1 MTTSSAS
8 RCLTRGTAFLLLGLA
23 LIASPAHAQSS
34 TPGGDLDLGSIDFPT
49 SASGEAQTE
58 FLTGVLAL
66 HSFWYPEARDH
77 FRRAQELNPQFA
89 MAYWGEAMTHD
100 HPLWDQHDNAAGRAI
115 LDEMDAVRAQRGLTW
130 SGREQEYVDAI
141 RTLYMGE
148 GGIEARR
155 TAYAEAMQQLAAQHP
170 NDDEAAAFSALA
182 QMSVDGFDLDEAG
195 DVVPVAAQLEEL
207 YRRHD
212 RHPGVLHYLIHV
224 YDSDTFAPL
233 GLRPARTYAEVAP
246 ASSHALHMPSHIFR
260 QLGQWERVVASN
272 QDAYQASVGWQQRT
286 NRPLHMRDYHSYGWL
301 MDAYLALDR
310 LDDACGLMQE
320 LASIIATAEERGED
334 LGRMPSLRT
343 HFSEQYTEATDG
355 TSAAGSCDVAVQ

>member
-1 MTTSSAS
+1 MTAS
-8 RCLTRGTAFLLLGLA
+8 PLRHRFCCFAFALLLVGL
-23 LIASPAHAQSS
+23 LPLPVTGQS
-34 TPGGDLDLGSIDFPT
+34 TAPGGDLDLGSIDFPT

-77 FRRAQELNPQFA
+77 FRRAQELDPQFA

-100 HPLWDQHDNAAGRAI
+100 HPLWDQHDNAAGRAV
-115 LDEMDAVRAQRGLTW
+115 LDAMDAVRAEDGLRW
-130 SGREQEYVDAI
+130 SEREQGYIDAI
-141 RTLYMGE
+141 RTLYMGD

-170 NDDEAAAFSALA
+170 DDDEAALFSALA
-182 QMSVDGFDLDEAG
+182 RMSVEDFDLEDAE
-195 DVVPVAAQLEEL
+195 DVVPIAASLETL
-207 YRRHD
+207 YQRHD

-224 YDSDTFAPL
+224 YDSETFAPL

-272 QDAYQASVGWQQRT
+272 QDAYQASIDWQQRT
-286 NRPLHMRDYHSYGWL
+286 NRPLRMRDYHSYGWL

-310 LDDACGLMQE
+310 FDDACGLIQE
-320 LASIIATAEERGED
+320 LESIVATADERGED
-334 LGRMPSLRT
+334 LGRMPSLRE
-343 HFSEQYTEATDG
+343 HFTKQYTDAAEG
-355 TSAAGSCDVAVQ
+355 TSSAGSCDAVVQ

>member
-1 MTTSSAS
+1 MAAS
-8 RCLTRGTAFLLLGLA
+8 LRRCCRRFAVALLLIGLLPVTVA
-23 LIASPAHAQSS
+23 AQSDA
-34 TPGGDLDLGSIDFPT
+34 PGGDLDLGSINFPT
-49 SASGEAQTE
+49 SASGDAQTE

-115 LDEMDAVRAQRGLTW
+115 LDEMDAVRADRGLTW
-130 SGREQEYVDAI
+130 SDREQGYVDAI
-141 RTLYMGE
+141 RTLYTGE
-148 GGIEARR
+148 GDIEARR
-155 TAYAEAMQQLAAQHP
+155 IAYAETMQQLAAQYP
-170 NDDEAAAFSALA
+170 DDDEAAAFSALA
-182 QMSVDGFDLDEAG
+182 QMSVDDFNLDEAD
-195 DVVPVAAQLEEL
+195 DVVPIAAQLEEL

-224 YDSDTFAPL
+224 YDSETFAPL

-272 QDAYQASVGWQQRT
+272 QDAYQASVDWQRRT
-286 NRPLHMRDYHSYGWL
+286 DRPLRMRDYHSYGWL

-310 LDDACGLMQE
+310 FDDACGLMQE
-320 LASIIATAEERGED
+320 LTSIIATAEERGED

-355 TSAAGSCDVAVQ
+355 TPAAGSCDTAVQ